1 MRKTRSGR
9 LVTAA
14 FLLLIGILAAVTLTC
29 CTTEGTGTPVISDP
43 QPTALE
49 RDPRHTDAPEP
60 GEIRIN
66 EAAPVIGDVAM
77 ETIERTLSKA
87 LFWESHRHVAMN
99 ERQTK
104 MVNMLWDGSWR

>member
-1 MRKTRSGR
+1 MRRTRSGR

-14 FLLLIGILAAVTLTC
+14 FLVLIGILAAVTLTGC
-29 CTTEGTGTPVISDP
+29 MTEGTGTPVISDP

-66 EAAPVIGDVAM
+66 EVMASNKATVADEEGFIAHGNVSFTFGEIYLVHVIGAL
-77 ETIERTLSKA
+77 ERAGSD
-87 LFWESHRHVAMN
+87 FSHR
-99 ERQTK
+99 
-104 MVNMLWDGSWR
+104 